1 MKVIIAGAGSVGRS
15 IAKELVQSGHDIT
28 IIDRHPSAM
37 KVASVPEAEWQLDD
51 ACELTSLQRANLDEA
66 DVVVATTGDDKVNL
80 VVSLLAKTEFGVERV
95 IARVNNPKNE
105 WLFDESW
112 GVDVAVSTPR
122 VIAPYV
128 EDAVANGRLATV
140 MHFHRSG
147 AALLQTTLPPKAPIV
162 GLAVSDVVLPPSIVL
177 NAIVRDGVPFTAEP
191 DLTVEAG
198 DQVLF
203 LRSAESSS
211 ATTPRS
217 SRSSLRSRS
226 PAAVSP
232 RFGRL
237 RFRPPSA
244 LASPFGCA
252 RRPAGQP
259 RSSASAGCR
268 PGPAADDS
276 AAGGSARTAIHVAQA
291 ARAKSGRPM
300 TSLLTARAVVASVK

>member
-1 MKVIIAGAGSVGRS
+1 M
-15 IAKELVQSGHDIT
+15 
-28 IIDRHPSAM
+28 
-37 KVASVPEAEWQLDD
+37 
-51 ACELTSLQRANLDEA
+51 
-66 DVVVATTGDDKVNL
+66 ATTGDDKVNL

-203 LRSAESSS
+203 LRSAE
-211 ATTPRS
+211 AEEDLDIVRELIGDDA
-217 SRSSLRSRS
+217 SLE
-226 PAAVSP
+226 
-232 RFGRL
+232 
-237 RFRPPSA
+237 
-244 LASPFGCA
+244 
-252 RRPAGQP
+252 
-259 RSSASAGCR
+259 
-268 PGPAADDS
+268 
-276 AAGGSARTAIHVAQA
+276 
-291 ARAKSGRPM
+291 
-300 TSLLTARAVVASVK
+300 SV